1 MLKIFQRFPTVLKV
15 WITVALLNL
24 VLAYLSHLTGTTL
37 SPRASIG
44 LVIYSSFS
52 EADLPPGLHLGGSF
66 SLYHVLIPNI
76 APTLYPLSILFIPV
90 YFLHCINKYLKLSY
104 LFLSSSHTRKEALM
118 KSFCC
123 CLPSV
128 WGQIFIEWIKIKH
141 NVDYR
146 NAKKCLQ
153 SSAFYKTRKRKFT
166 FRLPTLCIARIKRVF
181 NFTSKCTLKRK
192 MFYHFFS

>member
-37 SPRASIG
+37 SPGASIG
-44 LVIYSSFS
+44 LVIYSFFS

-104 LFLSSSHTRKEALM
+104 YFYLSPTLEKSSNEVFLLLSSQ
-118 KSFCC
+118 
-123 CLPSV
+123 CLGSDIY
-128 WGQIFIEWIKIKH
+128 WMNQ
-141 NVDYR
+141 N
-146 NAKKCLQ
+146 
-153 SSAFYKTRKRKFT
+153 
-166 FRLPTLCIARIKRVF
+166 
-181 NFTSKCTLKRK
+181 
-192 MFYHFFS
+192 